1 MHHVEPGGQVMA
13 RVDISDKGK
22 RVVPREFLLAGIGRI
37 RGMSEGSGGT
47 INIATE
53 NRGILRLILAY

>member
-1 MHHVEPGGQVMA
+1 MA

-47 INIATE
+47 KNIAME